1 MPRLLK
7 LGIDPTVR
15 NRFGY
20 TFQYSFFDTRE
31 ELLNS
36 EAKAA
41 RQQVRAWL
49 DAHHIPLETPD

>member
-1 MPRLLK
+1 
-7 LGIDPTVR
+7 VR